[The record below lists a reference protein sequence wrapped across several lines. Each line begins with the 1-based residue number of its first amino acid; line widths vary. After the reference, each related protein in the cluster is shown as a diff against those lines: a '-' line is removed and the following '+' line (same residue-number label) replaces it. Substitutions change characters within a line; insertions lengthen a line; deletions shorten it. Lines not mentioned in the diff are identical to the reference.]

1 MDNNTLVFSLQGVRS
16 LIFSYLMTPRMQR
29 CRACGA
35 VYPKLQSAIIK
46 QSNIFT
52 VLKHRAVC
60 TDCYRRPAK
69 KTTFSLKEEDA

>member
-1 MDNNTLVFSLQGVRS
+1 MDNNILVFSLQGVRS

-46 QSNIFT
+46 QSKIFT
-52 VLKHRAVC
+52 VLKNLAVC
-60 TDCYRRPAK
+60 ADCYRHPAK
-69 KTTFSLKEEDA
+69 NDFFVEGRR